1 MSDTPQN
8 DDAIN
13 GYVEEEVVTNDSVSE
28 SGTDNDAQS
37 ESIEQVDEVEV
48 AKQKAN
54 DAFNKQ
60 YGEKKQLERELE
72 AIRAKNAAFEQ
83 AERERQAAQVGD
95 IPPMPDAFDDN
106 YLELVKKR
114 DEAIIANTT
123 YNNNHN
129 NYLQQQQYTQQQ
141 VVQAEQ
147 FKANKTLQDHRD
159 RVKVLG
165 INADIMLAAEN
176 AVLNYQLP
184 KDLLLKI
191 AGDINSPLIIQYL
204 AGSSQDGFDLANMAR
219 TDSYGV
225 GQFLDVIKQKAS
237 TLKPKTSNAPKPAT
251 NLSGNGADP
260 ELGKYKYLDG
270 ATFE

>member
-13 GYVEEEVVTNDSVSE
+13 GYVEEEVVTNDSMPESE
-28 SGTDNDAQS
+28 TGNDAQS

-72 AIRAKNAAFEQ
+72 AIRAKNAIFEQ
-83 AERERQAAQVGD
+83 AERERQAASVGV
-95 IPPMPDAFDDN
+95 IPDMPDPFDDDF
-106 YLELVKKR
+106 EAKVKKR
-114 DEAIIANTT
+114 DEALIASAN
-123 YNNNHN
+123 YNASNQ
-129 NYLQQQQYTQQQ
+129 NYLQQQQFNQQQ

-147 FKANKTLQDHRD
+147 FKTNKTLQDHSD
-159 RVKVLG
+159 RVKALG
-165 INADIMLAAEN
+165 INADSMLAAEN

-219 TDSYGV
+219 TNSYGV

-237 TLKPKTSNAPKPAT
+237 ALKPKTSNAPKPAT